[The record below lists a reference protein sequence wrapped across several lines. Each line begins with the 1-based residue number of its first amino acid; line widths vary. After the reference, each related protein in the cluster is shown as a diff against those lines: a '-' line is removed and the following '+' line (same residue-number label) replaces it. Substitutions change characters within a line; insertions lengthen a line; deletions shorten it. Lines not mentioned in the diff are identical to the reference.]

1 MSGDITP
8 STYPLSADAAVRQST
23 VVILALFVAF
33 AVFVTIRGELPA
45 YLGLL
50 GLGKAGASA
59 AVPAAGSSP
68 ISSPASL
75 IQTATSIAPAFGAL
89 SSIVQ
94 A

>member
-1 MSGDITP
+1 
-8 STYPLSADAAVRQST
+8 VRQST
-23 VVILALFVAF
+23 VVILALFAAF

-50 GLGKAGASA
+50 GLGKAGASTA
-59 AVPAAGSSP
+59 AAPAAAG
-68 ISSPASL
+68 SSPASL

>member
-1 MSGDITP
+1 
-8 STYPLSADAAVRQST
+8 VRQST
-23 VVILALFVAF
+23 VVILALFAAF

-50 GLGKAGASA
+50 GLGKAGASTA
-59 AVPAAGSSP
+59 AAPAAGSP
-68 ISSPASL
+68 VSSPASL

>member
-1 MSGDITP
+1 
-8 STYPLSADAAVRQST
+8 VRQST
-23 VVILALFVAF
+23 VVILALFAAF

-50 GLGKAGASA
+50 GLGKAGASTA
-59 AVPAAGSSP
+59 AAPASGSP
-68 ISSPASL
+68 VSSSASL

>member
-1 MSGDITP
+1 
-8 STYPLSADAAVRQST
+8 VRQST
-23 VVILALFVAF
+23 VVILALFAAF

-59 AVPAAGSSP
+59 AAAPAAGSSSS
-68 ISSPASL
+68 SSPASL
-75 IQTATSIAPAFGAL
+75 IQAATSIAPAFGAL